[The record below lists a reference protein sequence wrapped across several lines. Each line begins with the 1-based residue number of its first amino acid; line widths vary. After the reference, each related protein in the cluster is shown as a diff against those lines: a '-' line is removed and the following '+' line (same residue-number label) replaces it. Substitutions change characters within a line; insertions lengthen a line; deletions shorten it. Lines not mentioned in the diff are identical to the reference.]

1 MIAPFSQMNS
11 LYLLKKSAYCVTLAL
26 SLRPNPRF
34 RQNLEVNTFPFRSQG
49 LIDRLPNL
57 LFMQGLGIFST
68 SPLSAVEIPEIHT
81 LGQFLAPLPLE
92 ILAHF
97 RFDLIGKAGRLVIT
111 RLQGEKFLHARLV
124 ADHDRNV

>member
-1 MIAPFSQMNS
+1 MNS
-11 LYLLKKSAYCVTLAL
+11 LYSQKGAYCVILAL
-26 SLRPNPRF
+26 PLRPNSRF
-34 RQNLEVNTFPFRSQG
+34 RQNLEVNTLPFRSQG

-68 SPLSAVEIPEIHT
+68 SPLSAVEIPEIHA
-81 LGQFLAPLPLE
+81 LGQFLTPLPLE
-92 ILAHF
+92 ILAHL

-111 RLQGEKFLHARLV
+111 RLKGEKFLHARLV